1 MKLLQVSTFNKG
13 TGEIPSLLPMN
24 NPDSYDNILKRKVTT
39 DELRKIQ
46 EKYNAEVANPV
57 HYNKGIETTDYIISN
72 NMNFAE
78 GNVIKY
84 VTRYKEKDGLKDLLK
99 AKWYLEK
106 LIETSQRGSAKQNKQ
121 DILGI

>member
-1 MKLLQVSTFNKG
+1 M
-13 TGEIPSLLPMN
+13 I
-24 NPDSYDNILKRKVTT
+24 DSEEYKNILKRKITT

-46 EKYNAEVANPV
+46 TKYESEVASPP

-78 GNVIKY
+78 GNVVKY
-84 VTRYKEKDGLKDLLK
+84 VTRYKDKDGVKDLLK

-106 LIETSQRGSAKQNKQ
+106 LIETLQS
-121 DILGI
+121 

>member
-1 MKLLQVSTFNKG
+1 MNK
-13 TGEIPSLLPMN
+13 
-24 NPDSYDNILKRKVTT
+24 PDSYDTILKRKVTT

-46 EKYNAEVANPV
+46 EKYNTEVANPV

-84 VTRYKEKDGLKDLLK
+84 VTRYKEKDGVKDLLK

-106 LIETSQRGSAKQNKQ
+106 LIETSQTGSNKQ
-121 DILGI
+121 DKILGI